1 MAVMNTSAAH
11 AGARWLDLAQDHPA
25 TLLWTA
31 PDIGV
36 LARITAAMQAR
47 NAHPARTLV
56 LLPYAQLLGQARQLW
71 AQQRPDGFSPRFETT
86 RSWCET
92 LATFSPSS
100 HDLRFD
106 AGLDGLTARALLRQA
121 GLAAQAEPLAP
132 VLLETASTLAPWA
145 AAQPPHARQA
155 WAGAARSALAAGLDT
170 QRLAWE
176 LQITQ
181 VALAWVGTCAYASDV
196 LFAPARLQEWDC
208 VIAVQGAS
216 PDPLTQAL
224 ASLWGARWVDLP
236 LVEAAS
242 AVLPPRNCSVH
253 ACADF
258 HEEAERSA
266 ACVLDH
272 IAAGRTPV
280 ALVSADRALTRRVRA
295 VLHSRGV
302 QMRDET
308 GWKLSTSQAGAAL
321 MALVKACAWSASSD
335 AVLAWLKLAPIF
347 APAVPKL
354 EACLRRDQTRL
365 WRDAGRGAALRRD
378 PDLQALVQQINQVRA
393 HLPGSARFSQWLAA
407 LGAALQDS
415 GMWDGL
421 LADSAGVLVLQALGL
436 RATPGQAPA
445 LESLGDAPWAQ
456 TSLDLADFSDW
467 VQASLEGRNF
477 SPPYPDQEEL
487 VILPLNQTLGRP
499 FAAVVLVGCDA
510 DNLPLA
516 ADLPGILTP
525 RQRADMGLPQRED
538 LEQATRLAWAQIVNQ
553 PLTAIF
559 WRKSSGSGEPQLPS
573 QLVQLLL
580 LDGGAGIAT
589 GTDFRSRLTLPVRL
603 ATQPQ
608 PLAPALPLARL
619 SQGAYEDLRNC
630 PYRFFALRQLGLQAR
645 DELEVDLGKRAFGLW
660 LHEVL
665 SRFHQSQG
673 PGQPPALLPPPQRS
687 AQLDAL
693 AEAVALEQGLGDA
706 EFLPFRAGWP
716 QLRDGYLKWLETHE
730 TLAGFEQAEAT
741 REQPLGPLVLQGR
754 LDRID
759 RLRSGAALVLDYKT
773 ESLDKTRARTKNPL
787 EDTQMAFYAA
797 LLGEEAVEGM
807 YLNLSERG
815 EVTQVEPKD
824 LALSRAALLQGI
836 EDDMARITAGAALP
850 ALGEGAA
857 CDYCAARGLCRKDFW
872 AVA

>member
-1 MAVMNTSAAH
+1 MTVMNTSATDP
-11 AGARWLDLAQDHPA
+11 GIRWLDLARNHPA
-25 TLLWTA
+25 TLLWTDA
-31 PDIGV
+31 FSGV
-36 LARITAAMQAR
+36 FARMEAAMQAR
-47 NAHPARTLV
+47 NAHAARTLV
-56 LLPYAQLLGQARQLW
+56 LLPYAQLLGQERQLW
-71 AQQRPDGFSPRFETT
+71 VQHRPDGFSPRMETT
-86 RSWCET
+86 RTWCEA
-92 LATFSPSS
+92 LAAFSPSG
-100 HDLRFD
+100 HDLRSD

-121 GLAAQAEPLAP
+121 GLAAQAEQLAP
-132 VLLETASTLAPWA
+132 VLLETANMLAPWA
-145 AAQPPHARQA
+145 AAQLPHARQG
-155 WAGAARSALAAGLDT
+155 WADAARSTMAVGMDT
-170 QRLAWE
+170 QRLSWE

-196 LFAPARLQEWDC
+196 LFAPQRLQEWDC

-216 PDPLTQAL
+216 PDPLARAL
-224 ASLWGARWVDLP
+224 ALLWGERWVHVP
-236 LVEAAS
+236 LAEVAGEALS
-242 AVLPPRNCSVH
+242 PRNCSVH

-272 IAAGRTPV
+272 IDAGRTPV

-308 GWKLSTSQAGAAL
+308 GWKLSTSQAGAAV

-335 AVLAWLKLAPIF
+335 EVLAWLKLAPAF
-347 APAVPKL
+347 GPSLPAL
-354 EACLRRDQTRL
+354 EACLRRDHTRQ
-365 WRDAGRGAALRRD
+365 WRDAARGESLHRRA
-378 PDLQALVQQINQVRA
+378 DLQTPLQHINRVRA

-407 LGAALQDS
+407 LRDALQDS

-421 LADSAGVLVLQALGL
+421 VADSAGVLVLQALCL
-436 RATPGQAPA
+436 RDTPGQAPA
-445 LESLGDAPWAQ
+445 PDSLVDAPWAQ
-456 TSLDLADFSDW
+456 TPLTLADFGDW
-467 VQASLEGRNF
+467 VQASLEGRTF
-477 SPPYPDQEEL
+477 TPPHPAREEL

-516 ADLPGILTP
+516 AEVSGILTP
-525 RQRADMGLPQRED
+525 RQRVDMGMPQRED
-538 LEQATRLAWAQIVNQ
+538 LEQATRLAWAQIMTQ
-553 PLTAIF
+553 PQTAIF

-573 QLVQLLL
+573 PLVQLLL
-580 LDGGAGIAT
+580 LDGGAGIAP
-589 GTDFRSRLTLPVRL
+589 GADYRTLVTYPVRL
-603 ATQPQ
+603 AVQPQ
-608 PLAPALPLARL
+608 PVAPQLPLARL

-630 PYRFFALRQLGLQAR
+630 PYRFFALRQIGLQAR
-645 DELEVDLGKRAFGLW
+645 DELEMDLDKRAFGVW

-673 PGQPPALLPPPQRS
+673 PGQPPALLPPPQRR

-693 AEAVALEQGLGDA
+693 ADAVAQEQGLGDA

-716 QLRDGYLKWLETHE
+716 LLRDGYLKWLEGHE
-730 TLAGFEQAEAT
+730 AVARFEQAEVEC
-741 REQPLGPLVLQGR
+741 EQIAGSLVLHGR

-759 RLRSGAALVLDYKT
+759 RRRSGVALVVDYKT
-773 ESLDKTRARTKNPL
+773 EALKKTQERVRNPL

-797 LLGEEAVEGM
+797 LLGEQAVEGM

-815 EVTQVEPKD
+815 EVTEVAPKD
-824 LALSRAALLQGI
+824 LVQSRDALLQGI
-836 EDDMARITAGAALP
+836 EHDMARIAAGSALP

-872 AVA
+872 AAA